1 MGKRTLKL
9 KSVESKIL
17 RMAQI
22 GTESVPVKN
31 GGKGGNAKL
40 MSLQKNKVLCLE
52 DDIRVGKSETPP
64 VQLNEGG
71 VTTDVDSSS
80 LVEHKD

>member
-1 MGKRTLKL
+1 MMRCLDAHQACTEC
-9 KSVESKIL
+9 SSPD
-17 RMAQI
+17 QP
-22 GTESVPVKN
+22 ESVPVKN